1 MKKIK
6 ETEEKF
12 KSFLNTYTLPEIK
25 DNDKQETIDLLKTFM
40 PIQQERTSELMK
52 KLVWKAFIELL
63 SYFKIQLLI
72 ITVLMFLIYTILPET
87 MERWIF
93 FVLTT
98 PAPLLG
104 VGWYLMNAQT
114 AGMVELESTY
124 KYSFQQILFSKIVAI
139 TVCSI
144 AIYSCTLLYMILIHH
159 VELSTAIFH
168 IAVLGLTPILLLCL
182 TLLSLSIRYRD
193 AMSWTVIILIW
204 IFFVLLSIYTPMGT
218 ILLSMNSLIYILI
231 NVMLLVFFI
240 YRLANVWRMERLPN
254 EYH

>member
-1 MKKIK
+1 MKEIK

-12 KSFLNTYTLPEIK
+12 KSFLNTYTLPEINE
-25 DNDKQETIDLLKTFM
+25 NDKQEMINLLKNYM
-40 PIQQERTSELMK
+40 PIQQERTSEIMK

-63 SYFKIQLLI
+63 SYFKIQLFI
-72 ITVLMFLIYTILPET
+72 ITVLMFSIYTILPET
-87 MERWIF
+87 MERWTF

-98 PAPLLG
+98 PAPLL
-104 VGWYLMNAQT
+104 VIGWYLMNAQT
-114 AGMVELESTY
+114 DDMVELESTY

-144 AIYSCTLLYMILIHH
+144 TIYSCTLLYMILIHH

-168 IAVLGLTPILLLCL
+168 IGVLGLTPILLLCL

-204 IFFVLLSIYTPMGT
+204 IFFVLLSIYTPLGT

-231 NVMLLVFFI
+231 NAMLLVLFI
-240 YRLANVWRMERLPN
+240 YRLASVWRMERLPN